1 MKKRS
6 AYPLAAL
13 AVPAL
18 LLSGCGAFSSSSSS
32 SSGSSSASSG
42 SAGGGKSWIVSAQGK
57 ATPSPTP
64 TSGGTPSPSVSF
76 GFLPLSGGGGAG
88 YATPTPTCSPNMFNF
103 SRIAGVDVTPS
114 TTTAKLS
121 WYNVGGEN
129 LLEFRLYAISQDLVV
144 GEQRDIGYTVVKP
157 RTPCGQMDAII
168 PKLSPKTHYV
178 FSVDAVVVR
187 RSGDGTH
194 SATVFRSHPIP
205 TL

>member
-1 MKKRS
+1 VRRRS
-6 AYPLAAL
+6 AYLLPAL
-13 AVPAL
+13 AVAVL
-18 LLSGCGAFSSSSSS
+18 FLSGCGAFSSSSSS
-32 SSGSSSASSG
+32 GSSS
-42 SAGGGKSWIVSAQGK
+42 SAGAAGANGGGQSWIVTAQGK

-76 GFLPLSGGGGAG
+76 GFLPLTGGAAAG

-103 SRIAGVDVTPS
+103 SRIAGLDVTPS
-114 TTTAKLS
+114 STSAKLS

-129 LLEFRLYAISQDLVV
+129 LIEFRLYAISQDLVV
-144 GEQRDIGYTVVKP
+144 GKQRDVGYAVVKP
-157 RTPCGQMDAII
+157 KTPCGQMDATI

-178 FSVDAVVVR
+178 FSVDAVVLR